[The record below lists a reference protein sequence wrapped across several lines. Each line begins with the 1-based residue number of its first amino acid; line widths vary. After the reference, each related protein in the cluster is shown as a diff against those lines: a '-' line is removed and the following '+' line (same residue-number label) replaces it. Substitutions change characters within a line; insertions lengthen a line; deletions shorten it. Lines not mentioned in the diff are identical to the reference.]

1 MRLRRGAPR
10 AAARLTAFRLPP
22 PSAPTPNHRARSGFT
37 LLAAD
42 CSAVR
47 SILAYKH
54 DEDKVRMLAPAR
66 AGEEAARRRA
76 RPRSAP

>member
-1 MRLRRGAPR
+1 MSDSIFG
-10 AAARLTAFRLPP
+10 LTG
-22 PSAPTPNHRARSGFT
+22 SGFT

-54 DEDKVRMLAPAR
+54 DEDKVSGA
-66 AGEEAARRRA
+66 
-76 RPRSAP
+76 